1 VRSERSHPP
10 VYARRISPEPATRSI
25 EVSIGDALQRVVRLP
40 PLRRLIARVDR
51 PSQWRRTI
59 FFVLKVDVG
68 TFDQPCRQPNL
79 AKESGPVERG
89 LREKPAQFRLGS
101 PIQQPETNLFGPKTR
116 WAYQGRVALLAVFAV
131 PLKIKI
137 STGLNKGINQRSCQC
152 ALE

>member
-1 VRSERSHPP
+1 M
-10 VYARRISPEPATRSI
+10 
-25 EVSIGDALQRVVRLP
+25 
-40 PLRRLIARVDR
+40 
-51 PSQWRRTI
+51 
-59 FFVLKVDVG
+59 
-68 TFDQPCRQPNL
+68 
-79 AKESGPVERG
+79 ERG

-116 WAYQGRVALLAVFAV
+116 CAYQWRVALLAVFAV